1 LVEGRGE
8 SFRAMHQNNRMSRAT
23 LYQVIAAIVGSW
35 ILAPAVIADQQQPMP
50 GQPIK
55 VTDQALREKLTVEP
69 VKVEMVQAELPE
81 PGVIEADPTSVV
93 HIYPPV
99 TGHLVKIWVQLGD
112 AVKEGQLLATLTAPD
127 FMTAQDNFLKA
138 RSALNLTQKQLR
150 REQALW
156 DAKIAS
162 TGDLETAKANNEQA
176 QSDYDDTLSILRSY
190 GFDPDKDKFGEPFRL
205 TSSVSG
211 KVVDMTTGK
220 GEYKTDPTQPL
231 MTVADLSHVWLS
243 ANVQE
248 KDLHFLSVG
257 EDIGATL
264 LAYPDEQLTG
274 KVLYIGDMLD
284 PDTRTTKVRLLLDNR
299 DGRLKPGMFATVQ
312 IKDIPKEEITIP
324 TAAVVQV
331 GSSAFVFEQT
341 DPTTYLPRLVQL
353 GQQHDERVVI
363 TNGLTRDAKVVV
375 KNAVLL
381 GQ

>member
-1 LVEGRGE
+1 
-8 SFRAMHQNNRMSRAT
+8 MNRAT
-23 LYQVIAAIVGSW
+23 LCHLIAAIVGSW
-35 ILAPAVIADQQQPMP
+35 ILTQPLVAQQQPMP

-69 VKVEMVQAELPE
+69 VKVETVQASLPE

-112 AVKEGQLLATLTAPD
+112 EVKEGQLLATLTAPD

-156 DAKIAS
+156 DAKIAA

-205 TSSVSG
+205 TSPVSG
-211 KVVDMTTGK
+211 KVVDMSTGK

-231 MTVADLSHVWLS
+231 MTVADLSHVWLR
-243 ANVQE
+243 ATVQE
-248 KDLHFLSVG
+248 KDLHFLKVG

-264 LAYPDEQLTG
+264 LAYPDEKITG
-274 KVLYIGDMLD
+274 KVLYVGDMLD
-284 PDTRTTKVRLLLDNR
+284 PDTRTTKVRVLLDNR

-324 TAAVVQV
+324 IAAVVQV

-353 GQQHDERVVI
+353 GQQYGERVVI
-363 TNGLTRDAKVVV
+363 ANGLTRNAKVVV